1 MLTADGNLAITFNGE
16 IYNYLELKE
25 ELIDRGYYFRTSSDT
40 EVLLHGYREWRE
52 ELPQKL
58 LGMFAFGIADLK
70 QKSLFLARDPFGEK
84 PLLYFENNRG
94 IWFASQ
100 LLPLAL
106 LPDHSNE
113 IDIEALT
120 FYLCLNYSPGDQTLM
135 KGIRRIQPG
144 SWRLYTGK
152 VPFRGKTY
160 YQPTS
165 DKLAP
170 PSPYSSKPQISYF
183 RSMFDQ
189 AVKMALRSDVPVG
202 LFLSGGIDSA
212 LIAESAV
219 RQGRLKE
226 AFCLDFTES
235 EFSEWRTAKLVADHL
250 GLTLHRVGLSSHD
263 LVNFMNI
270 VDYADDPLA
279 DSSAL
284 PLWVLARK
292 ASEHIKVVI
301 SGDGGDEFFAG
312 YLTYQASLLHGK
324 FLVPLPSFIKTLLS
338 HLAHHIPTH
347 EGKVSLSYQLMRFLR
362 SANFPTG
369 QAHFTWN
376 GTWLPQELFKLL
388 QVPHNSEAFSVLE
401 KLANK
406 HSLSK
411 ETKLLNLQ
419 LSDIMDYL
427 PNDILTKIDRMSMA
441 HGLEVRA
448 PLLNPQ
454 VAEFGLSLP
463 DFHKIGLLGK
473 PKRFLREVASSIF
486 GSSFA
491 NAKKQGFSIPIHK
504 WLKTPIGKDLL
515 HDLLSYKSLSD
526 LGIFDAKTVISAK
539 DLHLSGKRSLGFEL
553 WGLMVFMAWHQ
564 KRAINK
570 PGLHTS
576 DIPSSLV
583 HVKAP
588 SP

>member
-1 MLTADGNLAITFNGE
+1 
-16 IYNYLELKE
+16 
-25 ELIDRGYYFRTSSDT
+25 
-40 EVLLHGYREWRE
+40 
-52 ELPQKL
+52 
-58 LGMFAFGIADLK
+58 
-70 QKSLFLARDPFGEK
+70 
-84 PLLYFENNRG
+84 
-94 IWFASQ
+94 
-100 LLPLAL
+100 
-106 LPDHSNE
+106 
-113 IDIEALT
+113 
-120 FYLCLNYSPGDQTLM
+120 LM

-144 SWRLYTGK
+144 SWRFYTGN
-152 VPFRGKTY
+152 VPFREKTY
-160 YQPTS
+160 YQPYA

-170 PSPYSSKPQISYF
+170 QSPYPAKHQITNF
-183 RSMFDQ
+183 RSIFDQ
-189 AVKMALRSDVPVG
+189 AVKLSLRSDVPVG

-219 RQGRLKE
+219 RQGRLRE
-226 AFCLDFTES
+226 AYCLDFTES
-235 EFSEWRTAKLVADHL
+235 EFSEWGTAKLVADHL

-263 LVNFMNI
+263 LVNFMDI
-270 VDYADDPLA
+270 VEYADDPLA

-284 PLWVLARK
+284 PLWILAK
-292 ASEHIKVVI
+292 EASRNIKVVL

-312 YLTYQASLLHGK
+312 YLTFQASLLHKK
-324 FLVPLPSFIKTLLS
+324 FLVPLPSFLKTLLS
-338 HLAHHIPTH
+338 HLALRIPTH

-362 SANFPTG
+362 SATFPTG

-376 GTWLPQELFKLL
+376 GTWLPHELFKLL

-411 ETKLLNLQ
+411 EIKLLNLQ
-419 LSDIMDYL
+419 LSDVMDYL

-491 NAKKQGFSIPIHK
+491 NAKKQGFSIPIHR
-504 WLKTPIGKDLL
+504 WLKTPIGKELL
-515 HDLLSYKSLSD
+515 QDLLSYQALSE
-526 LGIFDAKTVISAK
+526 LGIFDAKTIISAK
-539 DLHLSGKRSLGFEL
+539 DKHLSGKRSLGFEL
-553 WGLMVFMAWHQ
+553 WGLMVFMAWYR
-564 KRAINK
+564 KRALKK

-576 DIPSSLV
+576 DIPPSLV

-588 SP
+588 SS